1 MRRRT
6 HAARALPSTAGG
18 GPQSRA
24 LAHCALRP
32 VGAHVDLAR
41 LEVVGSIVQG
51 VLGPLVQCL
60 LHLDSRVMRSG
71 FFSPASAYAGHPLR
85 FPPKR
90 GGIDNEDC
98 DVREENEVR
107 PGVP

>member
-1 MRRRT
+1 MSMTKAKKSDGRESEARRLRRELFT
-6 HAARALPSTAGG
+6 DEMLDQLMAATDERG
-18 GPQSRA
+18 
-24 LAHCALRP
+24 
-32 VGAHVDLAR
+32 
-41 LEVVGSIVQG
+41 
-51 VLGPLVQCL
+51 
-60 LHLDSRVMRSG
+60 
-71 FFSPASAYAGHPLR
+71 LR

>member
-1 MRRRT
+1 M
-6 HAARALPSTAGG
+6 STALLSYKGHRYPAEIINHHLAKWCLDNQITFTRG
-18 GPQSRA
+18 RPSRSNDQ
-24 LAHCALRP
+24 
-32 VGAHVDLAR
+32 AHV
-41 LEVVGSIVQG
+41 EQKN
-51 VLGPLVQCL
+51 
-60 LHLDSRVMRSG
+60 
-71 FFSPASAYAGHPLR
+71 LR